1 MLENNINIKTN
12 NPIDNNNLNKT
23 PHKTVQVAPI
33 DVSDPSRVTKTP
45 RQDSGN
51 QSGQNQLNYNP
62 DSVFEKFIKSLENS
76 PVLSEGA
83 KKLLLNK
90 QFINSNIKSDSVL
103 NSLFETFLKSIEMN
117 ETEILDFLKFQHG
130 SYTKFHGDFFNSLRS
145 LLKSNPNNS
154 DFKIILRNFLKSYDC
169 FVSVDETNKSINA
182 ALQNIKR
189 NLPDIL
195 KGSFNEL
202 TDKLLNNYSAKGTDV
217 NLDILKNEIL
227 PFMGRYISKMNDFGP
242 VRDYVSV
249 LVHNMVRLENAS
261 RDNFS
266 ENLDNLFEFV
276 RYNFSLDEDHMQK
289 LKMSLIDT
297 YETAS
302 SKKNNSVD
310 SFLKL
315 IESGIKESQN
325 LVNKG
330 TMEDMAESLLFSQD
344 VHIPLTHMFLPL
356 SFNNM
361 FMFSELWIGKNY
373 EISDKDKKNKQLYVQ
388 TYKVFITFDI
398 QNVGYFETTLVLK
411 ESNLSLDV
419 FVPNCLA
426 GSMEN
431 IKSDLNKILS
441 KNNLTVSSLNVNE
454 IIRKR
459 RFNEVFSNL
468 SERKSGVDVTI

>member
-1 MLENNINIKTN
+1 
-12 NPIDNNNLNKT
+12 
-23 PHKTVQVAPI
+23 
-33 DVSDPSRVTKTP
+33 
-45 RQDSGN
+45 
-51 QSGQNQLNYNP
+51 
-62 DSVFEKFIKSLENS
+62 
-76 PVLSEGA
+76 
-83 KKLLLNK
+83 
-90 QFINSNIKSDSVL
+90 
-103 NSLFETFLKSIEMN
+103 MN
-117 ETEILDFLKFQHG
+117 ETEILNFLKFQHG

-145 LLKSNPNNS
+145 LLKNNPDNN

-169 FVSVDETNKSINA
+169 FVSVDETNKSINS
-182 ALQNIKR
+182 ALANIEK
-189 NLPDIL
+189 NLPDML
-195 KGSFNEL
+195 KNSFSEL
-202 TDKLLNNYSAKGTDV
+202 TDKLLNNYSSNGTDI
-217 NLDILKNEIL
+217 NLNLLKNEIL
-227 PFMGRYISKMNDFGP
+227 PFVGRYISKMNDFGP

-276 RYNFSLDEDHMQK
+276 RYNFSLDEQDMQK

-302 SKKNNSVD
+302 SFKNDSVD

-315 IESGIKESQN
+315 IDSGIKESKN

-356 SFNNM
+356 NFNNM
-361 FMFSELWIGKNY
+361 FMFSEIWIGKEY
-373 EISDKDKKNKQLYVQ
+373 EISDKDKKNKQIYVQ

-398 QNVGYFETTLVLK
+398 QNVGNFETTLVLK
-411 ESNLSLDV
+411 ESRLSLDI
-419 FVPNCLA
+419 FVPNCLT
-426 GSMEN
+426 GSIET
-431 IKSDLNKILS
+431 IKNDLNKILS
-441 KNNLTVSSLNVNE
+441 KNNLSVSSLNINE

-459 RFNEVFSNL
+459 RFSEVFSNL

>member
-1 MLENNINIKTN
+1 MLDNNINIKTH
-12 NPIDNNNLNKT
+12 NPIDNNASKPT
-23 PHKTVQVAPI
+23 HKPEQIAPFDVA
-33 DVSDPSRVTKTP
+33 DPARVTRTP
-45 RQDSGN
+45 KQDSGSQPG
-51 QSGQNQLNYNP
+51 QSQLNYNP
-62 DSVFEKFIKSLENS
+62 DSVFEKFIKSLGNS

-90 QFINSNIKSDSVL
+90 QFINSNIKNDSVL

-117 ETEILDFLKFQHG
+117 ETEILNFLKFQQG
-130 SYTKFHGDFFNSLRS
+130 SYTKFNGDFFNSLRS
-145 LLKSNPNNS
+145 LLKSNPDNN
-154 DFKIILRNFLKSYDC
+154 DFKLILRNFLKSYDC

-182 ALQNIKR
+182 ALKNIER
-189 NLPDIL
+189 NLPDML
-195 KGSFNEL
+195 KNSFSEL
-202 TDKLLNNYSAKGTDV
+202 TDKLLNYSSNGTDI
-217 NLDILKNEIL
+217 NLNILKNEIL
-227 PFMGRYISKMNDFGP
+227 PFVGRYISKMNDFGP

-261 RDNFS
+261 KGNFS

-276 RYNFSLDEDHMQK
+276 RYNFSLDEEDMQK

-302 SKKNNSVD
+302 SKKNDSVD
-310 SFLKL
+310 HFLKL
-315 IESGIKESQN
+315 IESGIKESKN

-356 SFNNM
+356 NFNNM
-361 FMFSELWIGKNY
+361 FMFSEIWIGKGL
-373 EISDKDKKNKQLYVQ
+373 EISDKDKKNKHEYVQ

-411 ESNLSLDV
+411 ESRLSLDI
-419 FVPNCLA
+419 FVPNCLT
-426 GSMEN
+426 GSIEA
-431 IKSDLNKILS
+431 IKNDLNKILS
-441 KNNLTVSSLNVNE
+441 KNNLSVSSLNINE

-459 RFNEVFSNL
+459 RFSEVFSNL

>member
-1 MLENNINIKTN
+1 MLDNNINIKTH
-12 NPIDNNNLNKT
+12 NPVDNNNASKT
-23 PHKTVQVAPI
+23 TNKTVQVAPL
-33 DVSDPSRVTKTP
+33 DVADPAKVTRTP
-45 RQDSGN
+45 RQESGS
-51 QSGQNQLNYNP
+51 QSGQSQLNYNP

-90 QFINSNIKSDSVL
+90 QFINSNIKNDSVL
-103 NSLFETFLKSIEMN
+103 NSLFETFLKSIEMD
-117 ETEILDFLKFQHG
+117 ETEILNFLKFQQG

-145 LLKSNPNNS
+145 LLKSNPDNK

-182 ALQNIKR
+182 ALQNIER
-189 NLPDIL
+189 NLPDML
-195 KGSFNEL
+195 KKSFSEL
-202 TDKLLNNYSAKGTDV
+202 TDKLLNDYSSNSTDI
-217 NLDILKNEIL
+217 NLNVLKNEIL
-227 PFMGRYISKMNDFGP
+227 PFVGRYISKMNDFGP

-266 ENLDNLFEFV
+266 DDLDSLFEFV
-276 RYNFSLDEDHMQK
+276 RYNFSLEEQDMQK
-289 LKMSLIDT
+289 LKLSLIDT
-297 YETAS
+297 YETS
-302 SKKNNSVD
+302 SSSKNNSVD

-315 IESGIKESQN
+315 IESGIKESKN
-325 LVNKG
+325 LVNRG

-361 FMFSELWIGKNY
+361 FMFSELWIGKDY
-373 EISDKDKKNKQLYVQ
+373 EVSDKDKKNKQNYVQ

-411 ESNLSLDV
+411 ESRLSLDI
-419 FVPNCLA
+419 FVPNCLT
-426 GSMEN
+426 GSIVQ
-431 IKSDLNKILS
+431 IKNDLNKILS
-441 KNNLTVSSLNVNE
+441 KNNLQVSALNVNE
-454 IIRKR
+454 VLRKR
-459 RFNEVFSNL
+459 RFSEVFGNL